1 MFISSKTAG
10 GLDFYADIV
19 IIKVGRALFRRMR
32 TRRSAGI
39 SLFSVRG
46 VPGVARWQTIGSIVL
61 ACLFAVGSATAFGD
75 RQADPP
81 STPASPPP
89 DVPVTIESRPKPPSE
104 PSVNSRPSNI
114 KVDKTLVLINVTV
127 TDPLNRFVT
136 GLEKEHFRLLEDKVE
151 QEISEFSSEDAPISI
166 GLVFDT
172 SGSMGQKLQ
181 KSRQAANEFFKTSN
195 PSDEF
200 FLVQFNDRPELMVP
214 FTTDTGKI
222 QSTLTFTQSKGRT
235 ALLDSVYLAMHEMKK
250 ARNPR
255 KALLIISDGG
265 DNSSRYTETEIKN
278 AVREADV
285 QIFGIGIFE
294 SMGGRGR
301 TPEEASGPGLLNE
314 LAEQTGG
321 REYPVENVN
330 ELPDIAAKIG
340 IELRNEYILG
350 YTPKN
355 RERDGKYRRVQVKL
369 NQPRGLPPLKA
380 YFRLGYYA
388 PTH

>member
-1 MFISSKTAG
+1 
-10 GLDFYADIV
+10 
-19 IIKVGRALFRRMR
+19 MR
-32 TRRSAGI
+32 TRFLSRITLLKPSFGSRLGLAILVAILI
-39 SLFSVRG
+39 SV
-46 VPGVARWQTIGSIVL
+46 
-61 ACLFAVGSATAFGD
+61 CLFASQDIKPTD
-75 RQADPP
+75 SI
-81 STPASPPP
+81 STPKKPAAAVP
-89 DVPVTIESRPKPPSE
+89 DATRRGVDIR
-104 PSVNSRPSNI
+104 
-114 KVDKTLVLINVTV
+114 VDKTLVLINVTV

-136 GLEKEHFRLLEDKVE
+136 GLEKEHFRLFEDKVE
-151 QEISEFSSEDAPISI
+151 QTITQFSSEDAPISI

-172 SGSMGQKLQ
+172 SGSMGPKLQ
-181 KSRQAANEFFKTSN
+181 KSRQAAAEFFKTAN
-195 PSDEF
+195 PQDEF
-200 FLVQFNDRPELMVP
+200 FLIQFNDRPEMVVP
-214 FTTDTGKI
+214 FTTDTDKI

-250 ARNPR
+250 AKNPR
-255 KALLIISDGG
+255 KAVLIISDGG

-285 QIFGIGIFE
+285 QIFAIGIFE
-294 SMGGRGR
+294 SAGNRGR

-321 REYPVENVN
+321 RQYAVENVA

-355 RERDGKYRRVQVKL
+355 GERDGKYRHVQVKL

-388 PTH
+388 PTQ

>member
-1 MFISSKTAG
+1 MRTYTRSRISS
-10 GLDFYADIV
+10 
-19 IIKVGRALFRRMR
+19 
-32 TRRSAGI
+32 
-39 SLFSVRG
+39 
-46 VPGVARWQTIGSIVL
+46 PGVGSGRHSLGWGLSSALVVVAVL
-61 ACLFAVGSATAFGD
+61 AGSAAYAQLQD
-75 RQADPP
+75 HAND
-81 STPASPPP
+81 TPQVTNPSPPT
-89 DVPVTIESRPKPPSE
+89 DGERVSVESRKSTTATHTVESRPVDLR
-104 PSVNSRPSNI
+104 VN
-114 KVDKTLVLINVTV
+114 KTVVLINVTV

-136 GLEKEHFRLLEDKVE
+136 GLEKEHFRLFEDKVE
-151 QEISEFSSEDAPISI
+151 QEITQFSSEDAPISI

-172 SGSMGQKLQ
+172 SGSMGPKLQ
-181 KSRQAANEFFKTSN
+181 KSRQAAAEFFKTAN
-195 PSDEF
+195 PADEF
-200 FLVQFNDRPELMVP
+200 FLVQFNDRPVLDVS
-214 FTTDTGKI
+214 FTPDTDKL
-222 QSTLTFTQSKGRT
+222 QSALSFTQSKGRT

-250 ARNPR
+250 AHNPR

-285 QIFGIGIFE
+285 QIFAIGIFE
-294 SMGGRGR
+294 GMANRGR
-301 TPEEASGPGLLNE
+301 TPEEAAGPGLLNE

-321 REYPVENVN
+321 REYPVENIA

-340 IELRNEYILG
+340 IALRNEYILG

-388 PTH
+388 PTQ

>member
-1 MFISSKTAG
+1 
-10 GLDFYADIV
+10 
-19 IIKVGRALFRRMR
+19 MR
-32 TRRSAGI
+32 TLTFLRFLFSSVLLRRKSLPSRGFALSLICLSVLFPLYFYGQESRSAG
-39 SLFSVRG
+39 
-46 VPGVARWQTIGSIVL
+46 QTE
-61 ACLFAVGSATAFGD
+61 
-75 RQADPP
+75 QK
-81 STPASPPP
+81 SPEAGGEN
-89 DVPVTIESRPKPPSE
+89 VHIESRSAATPAAPPDSR
-104 PSVNSRPSNI
+104 SVDIRVN
-114 KVDKTLVLINVTV
+114 KTLVLINVTV

-136 GLEKEHFRLLEDKVE
+136 GLEKEHFRLFEDKVE
-151 QEISEFSSEDAPISI
+151 QEISNFSSEDAPISI

-172 SGSMGQKLQ
+172 SGSMGPKLQ
-181 KSRQAANEFFKTSN
+181 KSRQAAVEFFKTSN

-200 FLVQFNDRPELMVP
+200 FLVQFNDRPELTVP
-214 FTTDTGKI
+214 FTTDTAKI
-222 QSTLTFTQSKGRT
+222 QSALTFTQSKGRT

-250 ARNPR
+250 AKNPR

-285 QIFGIGIFE
+285 QIFAIGIFE
-294 SMGGRGR
+294 AMSGRGR
-301 TPEEASGPGLLNE
+301 TAEEAAGPGLLND

-321 REYPVENVN
+321 RPYAVENVA

-355 RERDGKYRRVQVKL
+355 RERDGKYRKVQVKL

-388 PTH
+388 PTQ